1 MYINILLRRNVYIF
15 FPFNNQFP
23 PRIETRFVLE
33 TSHDLES
40 KQNHYCGHEWILL
53 IFLSKTVLWNIVSLF
68 FLENPFKGLNV
79 ILIESNAGSEFNAGN
94 EARTPNGLEGEF
106 NACTH
111 KFACEPN
118 GVLSQ
123 SSAYYMPT
131 TAEILTFFKSSSF
144 GPARQDVL
152 RKKQIIIE
160 PWIGWNLSL
169 LLMCF
174 FPTNGVLMSVNC
186 NFCLYQPPSTWQARG
201 FHRHFGRS
209 TLTSGKPKL
218 GLHGTS
224 SKGS

>member
-1 MYINILLRRNVYIF
+1 MYINILLRRNVYIC

-40 KQNHYCGHEWILL
+40 KQNYYCGHEWILL

-79 ILIESNAGSEFNAGN
+79 ILIESNAGIEFNAGN
-94 EARTPNGLEGEF
+94 EARTPNG
-106 NACTH
+106 
-111 KFACEPN
+111 FACEPN

-131 TAEILTFFKSSSF
+131 TAETLTFFKSSSF

-152 RKKQIIIE
+152 RKK
-160 PWIGWNLSL
+160 
-169 LLMCF
+169 
-174 FPTNGVLMSVNC
+174 TN
-186 NFCLYQPPSTWQARG
+186 
-201 FHRHFGRS
+201 HH
-209 TLTSGKPKL
+209 
-218 GLHGTS
+218 
-224 SKGS
+224 